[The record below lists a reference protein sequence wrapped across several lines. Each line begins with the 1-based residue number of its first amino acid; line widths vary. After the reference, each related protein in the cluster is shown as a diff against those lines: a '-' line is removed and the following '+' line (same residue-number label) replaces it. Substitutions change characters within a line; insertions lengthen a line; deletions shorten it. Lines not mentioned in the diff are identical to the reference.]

1 MFDNLK
7 PILKTP
13 SVVDELSG
21 KFFYKKSVKN
31 LSWFKAGGVLEY
43 LYIPKNENDLSIL
56 LNELIPSV
64 ELNIFGKLSNTL
76 IRDGGLSGLSILMPT
91 DFKKLIHKEQNILNV
106 GSGALD
112 KEVAKKSVDFQI
124 GGLEFYQEYLVQLVG
139 VFL

>member
-43 LYIPKNENDLSIL
+43 LYLPKNETDL
-56 LNELIPSV
+56 
-64 ELNIFGKLSNTL
+64 
-76 IRDGGLSGLSILMPT
+76 
-91 DFKKLIHKEQNILNV
+91 
-106 GSGALD
+106 
-112 KEVAKKSVDFQI
+112 
-124 GGLEFYQEYLVQLVG
+124 
-139 VFL
+139 